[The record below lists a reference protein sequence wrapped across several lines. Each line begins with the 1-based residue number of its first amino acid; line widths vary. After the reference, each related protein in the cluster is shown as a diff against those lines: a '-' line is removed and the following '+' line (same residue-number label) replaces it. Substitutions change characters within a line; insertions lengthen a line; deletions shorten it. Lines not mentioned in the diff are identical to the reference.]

1 MDSNCSSCNNT
12 FMAEDAT
19 QTMCA
24 DCSSND
30 RKDAQST
37 QYESPVVVSHQP
49 NIQNDRAYCSSF
61 GELEQE
67 LFADSEGSKTVARV
81 LTRMRLEGYE
91 EEAWKVVM
99 GLTAFAYKNFNC
111 RGYSV
116 EQMRKEINNAPLR
129 EITEYIPGNIEELT
143 QQIQTSDV
151 VMMGSE
157 NKKGSK
163 NMNDL
168 YTMGGLVALTL
179 AFAFV
184 SRRK

>member
-1 MDSNCSSCNNT
+1 
-12 FMAEDAT
+12 
-19 QTMCA
+19 
-24 DCSSND
+24 
-30 RKDAQST
+30 
-37 QYESPVVVSHQP
+37 
-49 NIQNDRAYCSSF
+49 
-61 GELEQE
+61 
-67 LFADSEGSKTVARV
+67 
-81 LTRMRLEGYE
+81 MRLEGYE

-116 EQMRKEINNAPLR
+116 EQMRREIDNAPLR

-157 NKKGSK
+157 TKNSSK